1 MKIKP
6 IKQKD
11 SMACGPAS
19 IKMAADYF
27 KLNLSWN
34 KIAAVSGYRKKGGL
48 YNKDIVKTLNL
59 LGFKTKIKTN
69 AAWADLIRHNKQ
81 NNVIIVSWML
91 KGYIGHFSV
100 VDKVSAK
107 AIYLAEPESGKIIK
121 LDKLVFLR
129 LWLDYDPKWYPQKNT
144 DINLRWIIIVSR

>member
-11 SMACGPAS
+11 SMSCGPAA
-19 IKMAADYF
+19 IKMAVDYF
-27 KLNLSWN
+27 DIQISLNEIN
-34 KIAAVSGYRKKGGL
+34 KISGYKKIGGL
-48 YNKDIVKTLNL
+48 YNKGLIKTLKV
-59 LGFKTKIKTN
+59 LGLKTKILNNST
-69 AAWADLIRHNKQ
+69 WADLIRYNKP

-100 VDKVSAK
+100 IDRVNAK
-107 AIYLAEPESGKIIK
+107 TVYLAEPESGKIIK

-129 LWLDYDPKWYPQKNT
+129 LWFDYDPKWYPEKNS
-144 DINLRWIIIVSR
+144 DINLRWMTITSK